1 MTNQPHE
8 WLQVAQATGAIA
20 TTIGVLIALYIAV
33 IREPRKAAEEH
44 RHHVAQLDALHR
56 AEKER
61 VAAQARKVVP
71 SCVRTPMFGDS
82 WWIVRIDNASNAL
95 ATIVAVA
102 VTAVDTNGVEIPG
115 GCSQAT
121 NTMPVD
127 EVVERS
133 MRAALSGSF
142 GEGLPEFTQALRDAM
157 IGHFVSEWPRT
168 LPPNQH
174 AVMAY
179 ITTDPKYQL
188 RTTIDYEDEAGY
200 QWRRTDTSQ
209 PRRAA
214 VGVTAGSASD
224 HDAASRSHPRRAA
237 PAP

>member
-8 WLQVAQATGAIA
+8 WLQVSQATGAIA

-56 AEKER
+56 AERER
-61 VAAQARKVVP
+61 VAAQARKVLP
-71 SCVRTPMFGDS
+71 SCIRTPMFGDS
-82 WWIVRIDNASNAL
+82 WWIVRIDNASNAP
-95 ATIVAVA
+95 ATIAAVA
-102 VTAVDTNGVEIPG
+102 VTALDTNGVEIPG
-115 GCSQAT
+115 GCVQAT
-121 NTMPVD
+121 NTMPVG

-133 MRAALSGSF
+133 VRAALSGSF
-142 GEGLPEFTQALRDAM
+142 GERLPEFTQAVRDAL

-174 AVMAY
+174 AVIAY
-179 ITTDPKYQL
+179 TTTDPKYRL

-200 QWRRTDTSQ
+200 QWRRTDTSP
-209 PRRAA
+209 PRRTDLDI
-214 VGVTAGSASD
+214 TAG
-224 HDAASRSHPRRAA
+224 A
-237 PAP
+237 PAQ